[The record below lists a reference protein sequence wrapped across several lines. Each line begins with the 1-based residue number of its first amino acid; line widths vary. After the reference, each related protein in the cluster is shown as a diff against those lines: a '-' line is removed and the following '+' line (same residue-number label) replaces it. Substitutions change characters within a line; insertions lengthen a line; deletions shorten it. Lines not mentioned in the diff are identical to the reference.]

1 MKPEAITA
9 LKKELE
15 KNFGRKITSYRDCL
29 QLVDDIYNKTES
41 TVNVNTLRRFFGL
54 VRTAYNPSPATLSI
68 FSKYCGFN
76 SIDDLENISVSASSE
91 TSINKEEVF
100 HYLLSLFRN
109 MPVLETPNVVT
120 EAMLQQTV
128 MFLERNPSLI
138 DRFQREI
145 AVTPAGQYYYF
156 ERYVNMDRL
165 NDYYGDGLKYYA
177 RAKNSVEAR
186 IFANS
191 LLVFRYWLT
200 DDTSKQEK
208 YMNEIEAVYN
218 GFDYAPNIMGRLF
231 ASKLYDAH
239 ARNESSEK
247 VLNDAL
253 KYYGTIAGKKGV
265 ASSPHFELLI
275 CEALALTNQ
284 RTEALEWLNRG
295 KYFLPDKDLIPES
308 YSVWENIL
316 KHSSSSSSN
325 RNFLLAYKK
334 NQKKNRLASTVFNK
348 NYLQAIRLALNNEKK
363 RNSELNTLV
372 ELTGYKKL
380 LHLYMP

>member
-1 MKPEAITA
+1 
-9 LKKELE
+9 
-15 KNFGRKITSYRDCL
+15 
-29 QLVDDIYNKTES
+29 
-41 TVNVNTLRRFFGL
+41 L
-54 VRTAYNPSPATLSI
+54 VRTAYNPSPSTLSI

-76 SIDDLENISVSASSE
+76 SIDDLENISVSTGSE
-91 TSINKEEVF
+91 TTINKEEVF

-109 MPVLETPNVVT
+109 MPVVETPDLVT

-177 RAKNSVEAR
+177 RAKNSTDAR

-200 DDTSKQEK
+200 DDVVKQEK
-208 YMNEIEAVYN
+208 YMKEIEAVYN
-218 GFDYAPNIMGRLF
+218 GFDYSPNVMGRFF
-231 ASKLYDAH
+231 ASKLYYAH
-239 ARNESSEK
+239 SKNESPEK

-253 KYYGTIAGKKGV
+253 KYYGTIAGKKGT
-265 ASSPHFELLI
+265 ASGPHFELLI
-275 CEALALTNQ
+275 CEALALTSQ
-284 RTEALEWLNRG
+284 KAEALEWLNRG

-308 YSVWENIL
+308 YFIWENIL
-316 KHSSSSSSN
+316 KRSSVSPNN
-325 RNFLLAYKK
+325 RNFLLSYKK
-334 NQKKNRLASTVFNK
+334 NQKKHRLASTIFNK
-348 NYLQAIRLALNNEKK
+348 NYLHAIRLALNSEKK
-363 RNSELNTLV
+363 RNNELTTLV
-372 ELTGYKKL
+372 ELTGYSKL
-380 LHLYMP
+380 LALNKQIPFH